1 MIRWSD
7 DCTTASSNV
16 AIGSN
21 ALGIHTTGDGFNV
34 CIGKDAGDSITTG
47 QRNVCVGTNANPN
60 SATASRQYVFGH
72 DITGKGDQTFF
83 AGGNTGA
90 FNEENVT
97 VWRTTSDQRIKKN
110 IVNYDTGLSIIN
122 QIQVRNYEYKTED
135 EIKTDNPELTD
146 VIKSAVVNK
155 TGTQLGCIA
164 QEVESVLSSAVSTTS
179 AGVKTLQTEGLF
191 WHMLNAIKELS
202 AKVTALEAG

>member
-1 MIRWSD
+1 M
-7 DCTTASSNV
+7 
-16 AIGSN
+16 GS
-21 ALGIHTTGDGFNV
+21 FNEF
-34 CIGKDAGDSITTG
+34 
-47 QRNVCVGTNANPN
+47 N
-60 SATASRQYVFGH
+60 SAH
-72 DITGKGDQTFF
+72 W
-83 AGGNTGA
+83 N
-90 FNEENVT
+90 
-97 VWRTTSDQRIKKN
+97 TTSDQRIKKN

-122 QIQVRNYEYKTED
+122 QIQVRNFEYKTEN

-146 VIKSAVVNK
+146 VIKCAVVNK

-164 QEVESVLSSAVSTTS
+164 QEVESVLSSAVTTTS